1 MFSSIKPGDEVAIMP
16 SATSPSG
23 DVLEIARIAVASAV
37 YIQLDAGRMYATI
50 GGKSLLA
57 KPVTYIVPATDV
69 HREALAAKRPQS
81 A

>member
-1 MFSSIKPGDEVAIMP
+1 
-16 SATSPSG
+16 
-23 DVLEIARIAVASAV
+23 
-37 YIQLDAGRMYATI
+37 MYATI